1 MVRNVAR
8 CSLVH
13 ASITSAHDLVLAD
26 AELIVRGTRDGVGAG
41 IPPSRGLRCSLLV
54 FLRLMRF
61 WEIARIAWVPKW
73 SRIETWPPAFFIF
86 RTCSEARYLRFTAD
100 RRSDRVKPLPKAPV
114 KKFYFFFR
122 WGQGGVVSEL
132 FI

>member
-61 WEIARIAWVPKW
+61 WDG
-73 SRIETWPPAFFIF
+73 SRASRGYRSGQELRPGHRLFLYFAHVAKQGTSASR
-86 RTCSEARYLRFTAD
+86 RTEGPIGSNLFLKLR
-100 RRSDRVKPLPKAPV
+100 SKGNL
-114 KKFYFFFR
+114 
-122 WGQGGVVSEL
+122 L
-132 FI
+132 

>member
-41 IPPSRGLRCSLLV
+41 IPPRSRSALLLARV
-54 FLRLMRF
+54 FATD
-61 WEIARIAWVPKW
+61 EI
-73 SRIETWPPAFFIF
+73 
-86 RTCSEARYLRFTAD
+86 LGD
-100 RRSDRVKPLPKAPV
+100 RAHRVGTEVV
-114 KKFYFFFR
+114 KN
-122 WGQGGVVSEL
+122 
-132 FI
+132 